1 MSDIF
6 IFAPAQ
12 ERGYNSKRC
21 GQNKMETATQTETR
35 ASGAYKQRLFDGFDS
50 ATFDRRMAKPDTI
63 TIGELRRMDALAH
76 FEDKQLIELIRS
88 I

>member
-1 MSDIF
+1 MDKKKVILGKALEQGLTKLK
-6 IFAPAQ
+6 IQKLTGLP
-12 ERGYNSKRC
+12 
-21 GQNKMETATQTETR
+21 
-35 ASGAYKQRLFDGFDS
+35 S